1 MKTTV
6 LLTLRT
12 FPVTVRDER
21 TNETT
26 RDTIV
31 LTKEQLRAADLVG
44 QSSKDLIYRR
54 YNRQGFKVLEIG
66 KPEKRDVIVDLAALV
81 DKGE

>member
-66 KPEKRDVIVDLAALV
+66 KPEKRDVILDLAALV